1 MGAQSDFYEAVVV
14 TNAHKCLSY
23 VRTIGI
29 IWCVWIYVVTN
40 AHCREGICCTFL
52 IPIVPSQSA
61 NHRVWLLNAVEP
73 LQAVYTCREEH
84 KHQSS
89 CVSDCLPLIVYA
101 NMFRHTNTAHTY
113 TQQINTHILT
123 VFLSFTLTPCSFTRY
138 FAIWLR
144 WKRAAKLSKLSPS

>member
-1 MGAQSDFYEAVVV
+1 M
-14 TNAHKCLSY
+14 
-23 VRTIGI
+23 
-29 IWCVWIYVVTN
+29 N

-52 IPIVPSQSA
+52 IPIGPSLSA
-61 NHRVWLLNAVEP
+61 NHRVWPLNAVEP

-113 TQQINTHILT
+113 TQQINTHNTYCVSVIHT
-123 VFLSFTLTPCSFTRY
+123 DTLLVHKVLCYLAPLEKSSE
-138 FAIWLR
+138 IE
-144 WKRAAKLSKLSPS
+144 